1 VLAYHEAYLNQIRQA
16 LPSAYTN
23 TPKIQ
28 QHILDNLINGTEQA
42 AIKRREINDKLADL
56 DAKIKN
62 ATTTNP
68 QAQ

>member
-23 TPKIQ
+23 TPEIQ